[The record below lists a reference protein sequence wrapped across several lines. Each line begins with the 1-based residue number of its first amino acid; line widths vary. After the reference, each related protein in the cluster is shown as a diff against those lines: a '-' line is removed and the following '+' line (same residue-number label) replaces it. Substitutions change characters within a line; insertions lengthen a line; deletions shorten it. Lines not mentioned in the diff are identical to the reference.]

1 MLLMKGALLA
11 IYEKT
16 RLEMLCSLLLE
27 NARLLQLLLCVQLNM
42 RWNWKFKSI
51 DVVSVSEYF

>member
-1 MLLMKGALLA
+1 MVSMKGELLA
-11 IYEKT
+11 ISEKT

>member
-1 MLLMKGALLA
+1 MKGALLA

-27 NARLLQLLLCVQLNM
+27 NARLLQLLLCIQLNT